1 MQEQFIIPSL
11 SDLPEAVKWVLAQAN
26 GRQKIMLYGDMG
38 AGKTTFTKAFCN
50 HFGVTDTTSSPTFSL
65 VNEYRYMSNGVKK
78 MIHHLDLYRLK
89 NLDEALDI
97 GIEDYL
103 FDDDYCLIEWAQIIE
118 PLLPDEVLKIRIEIS
133 DTFERKIVIL

>member
-1 MQEQFIIPSL
+1 MQKQFIIPTI

-38 AGKTTFTKAFCN
+38 AGKTTFTKAFCH

-65 VNEYRYMSNGVKK
+65 VNEYRYESNGVKK
-78 MIHHLDLYRLK
+78 RIHHLDLYRLK

-103 FDDDYCLIEWAQIIE
+103 FDEGYCLIEWAQIIE
-118 PLLPDEVLKIRIEIS
+118 PLLPDDVLKIRIEIS
-133 DTFERKIVIL
+133 DNFERKIVIL

>member
-1 MQEQFIIPSL
+1 MQKQFIIPSL

-26 GRQKIMLYGDMG
+26 GKQKIMLYGDMG

-65 VNEYRYMSNGVKK
+65 VNEYRYVENGVKK

-103 FDDDYCLIEWAQIIE
+103 FDEDYCIIEWAQIIE
-118 PLLPDEVLKIRIEIS
+118 PLLPDDVLKIRIEIS

>member
-1 MQEQFIIPSL
+1 MQKQFIIPSL

-26 GRQKIMLYGDMG
+26 GKQKIMLYGDMG

-89 NLDEALDI
+89 NLDEALDLALKTI
-97 GIEDYL
+97 
-103 FDDDYCLIEWAQIIE
+103 FSTRIIAS
-118 PLLPDEVLKIRIEIS
+118 LS
-133 DTFERKIVIL
+133 GRKSLNLCCPTMC